1 MRAGTRAA
9 ALLTGLM
16 IVLVAWPASSPAQ
29 AAARSASS
37 ASAGLAVAAQS
48 QQDDIRIELDSISP
62 RLVTSTGPGVLTV
75 TGRVFN
81 GGDRA
86 ISGLDVRVQ
95 RGEAVRNDAELRAA
109 LAGSA
114 STDSARPR
122 FTDITGGLPPD
133 GAVTFQ
139 VTVPLRGGGELDS
152 LNINAAG
159 VYPLLVNLNGTPEFG
174 SRARLAAVRLLL
186 PVLSLPAAGGT
197 ADLPAVPAVAP
208 AVRTP
213 VTIVWPLVDR
223 PRRLPSAPGE
233 QAVLTDDDLAE
244 SLGPGGRLRGLLDAA
259 VQVAPAGSSL
269 APALCFAIDPELVD
283 TVSVMAQGPY
293 LLADGRSGAG
303 SRAATEWLQLLA
315 NLVDGRCVLA
325 LPFADVD
332 QVALSRAGL
341 TDLQGRAL
349 ADGAQILA
357 DRLGVRPVG
366 KLSWP
371 AGELLDERTLTDLA
385 SLGHTAVLLDPA
397 GLTDA
402 AAAAG
407 SPTVGLTTGSPATAG
422 LRAVPVDPLVNDAL
436 AGTGATAAAGPAP
449 LPGQGNVVATTIPAG
464 TDGPLS
470 SHDGSAAL
478 VGQIMG
484 GAAATSGVLITPPR
498 RWQTSATEAAELL
511 RTAGE
516 LVTGGFAQARDLGR
530 LTATPPAVTT
540 TIQYPVRAGAD
551 EVPRAVTANVTTT
564 RNQLRDM
571 DDATDRDPRA
581 NVDPASLFDPI
592 RYGLL
597 RATSSAWRQGEP
609 APGNGANV
617 FAADAGLRLS
627 VLREKVQIEP
637 PAGPYLLAAS
647 NAPLLIT
654 LDNPLAVQIDVQIT
668 LSEVPGLRT
677 GSIDVVQVPAAS
689 RRQVRIP
696 TEVIR
701 AGQFSVEAQL
711 STPGGTPLGPTMPSR
726 IRLRSTAYGA
736 VTLAL
741 TGGGA
746 VLLVLLAGYRITRRV
761 RSAGKQGAAG
771 DAS

>member
-1 MRAGTRAA
+1 MRVGTRAA
-9 ALLTGLM
+9 TLLTGLM
-16 IVLVAWPASSPAQ
+16 IILVAWPASPPAQ
-29 AAARSASS
+29 AAPAARSAS
-37 ASAGLAVAAQS
+37 AGLTVAAQS
-48 QQDDIRIELDSISP
+48 QQDGVRIELDSISP

-81 GGDRA
+81 GGDRT

-114 STDSARPR
+114 PTDSARPR
-122 FTDITGGLPPD
+122 FTEITGGLPPD
-133 GAVTFQ
+133 GTVTFQ

-186 PVLSLPAAGGT
+186 PVLSLPAVG
-197 ADLPAVPAVAP
+197 DLPAVPAVAP

-223 PRRLPSAPGE
+223 PRRLPNAPGE
-233 QAVLTDDDLAE
+233 PAVLTDDDLAE

-259 VQVAPAGSSL
+259 AQVAPAGSSL

-315 NLVDGRCVLA
+315 NQVEGRCVLA

-357 DRLGVRPVG
+357 DRLGVRPAG

-422 LRAVPVDPLVNDAL
+422 LRAVLVDPLVDDAL
-436 AGTGATAAAGPAP
+436 AGSGAAAAAGPAP

-464 TDGPLS
+464 TDGPLA

-478 VGQIMG
+478 VGRIMG
-484 GAAATSGVLITPPR
+484 GGAATSGVLIAPPR

-516 LVTGGFAQARDLGR
+516 LMTGGFAQARDLGR

-564 RNQLRDM
+564 RDQLRDM

-627 VLREKVQIEP
+627 ALRETVRIEP

-726 IRLRSTAYGA
+726 IQLRSTAYGT

-761 RSAGKQGAAG
+761 RGAGKRAAAG